1 VTWRR
6 AAACSGPDLTTKEHI
21 MATIPVQFR
30 YLTGLKRKI
39 FHDARLVGSWD
50 PAGRSSPNWSE
61 APMAD
66 ITASDGCPGFTATV
80 SFDESEVGKTF
91 EWIVRLSTPSVS
103 DVSGV
108 PTEVN
113 DANRT
118 DRVRVFQ
125 LLPAGREPQIEEYY
139 FTYAR
144 RLGARKVFALGRSG
158 TAGLRFA
165 VWAPNAQ
172 RVDVVFGDPANGYIA
187 DNGTGIDTARP
198 PLRMTMS
205 ADGIW
210 QSAVVPDF
218 AAHEGLPYMYRVTN
232 AQGRIVYRT
241 DIFSRQQIGRGTQNP
256 RGGHWDDDPSGLD
269 GTKSCSLIV
278 SLDTVARDLAPPPG
292 QPSVRIA
299 GEDFWAHE
307 FTPGLPVPSRVEDLV
322 IYELH
327 IGALGFGKAR
337 PGNLEDAMALLPHLS
352 DLGVN
357 AVELLPMS
365 EFSGIGWG
373 YGDSHH
379 FVIESTAGGR
389 DQYKHFVRACHRRGI
404 AVIQDVVYNHFDPD
418 ADRAQWAYDSDA
430 PEQNIYYWYE
440 GRSSDYPSP
449 DGGYLDNGS
458 TGLTPRSWEEKV
470 RQLFVS
476 SAAAFIE
483 ESHVDGLRVDL
494 TQAMHRDNVRHADGR
509 SVGSANQFGA
519 KTLREWSRTLRLIKP
534 TAMLIA
540 EDHSEWDKVTLLPE
554 AGGLGFDA
562 TWYATFCHNLI
573 GDSDMAGGRAR
584 LLKSAGFGDDRAL
597 DLGQFASVLYDSKYD
612 KIVYHESHDEAGNSG
627 GSTRTLPCAVN
638 GAAVVGATRAYAEA
652 RARVAFGLSLFSA
665 GTPMFFMAEEVGGQ
679 KPYRYDSFL
688 ANREDIAGDRAG
700 QGARLF
706 RFYQDAIRF
715 SRRHPSVR
723 VRYIDIIHV
732 NDGGRVIAFRR
743 SAGRDDLLVVV
754 SLNNHVFDQYVI
766 QTDPWRLA
774 DAQWR
779 ELFNSDAAIYGG
791 DNVGSFGADLPAG
804 NGRIQLRLPAN
815 GLVVLEK
822 T

>member
-1 VTWRR
+1 M
-6 AAACSGPDLTTKEHI
+6 AAVS
-21 MATIPVQFR
+21 VQFR
-30 YLTGLKRKI
+30 YLTGLQRKI
-39 FHDARLVGSWD
+39 FHDARLCGSWD
-50 PAGRSSPNWSE
+50 SAGRSSQSWSE
-61 APMAD
+61 TPMAEV
-66 ITASDGCPGFTATV
+66 TAEDGCPAFTATV
-80 SFDESEVGKTF
+80 SFDEGEAGKAF
-91 EWIVRLSTPSVS
+91 QWSVRLSTPSVA
-103 DVSGV
+103 DVSGI
-108 PTEVN
+108 PTEVH
-113 DANRT
+113 DADRS
-118 DRVRVFQ
+118 DRVRAFVLRPGGGAAQ
-125 LLPAGREPQIEEYY
+125 VEDYY

-144 RLGARKVFALGRSG
+144 RLGARKVLAPSRSPKPD
-158 TAGLRFA
+158 LRFA
-165 VWAPNAQ
+165 VWAPNAR
-172 RVDVVFGDPANGYIA
+172 RVEVVFGNPANGYIA
-187 DNGTGIDTARP
+187 DDGHGMDTTRP
-198 PLRMTMS
+198 PLPMTKR

-210 QSAVVPDF
+210 ETAVIQDF

-256 RGGHWDDDPSGLD
+256 RGGHWGGDPSDLD

-278 SLDTVARDLAPPPG
+278 SLDTVARDAAPAAG
-292 QPSVRIA
+292 RRAARIP
-299 GEDFWAHE
+299 EEEFWAHE

-327 IGALGFGKAR
+327 IGALGFGK
-337 PGNLEDAMALLPHLS
+337 PGPGTLQDAIALLPHLS

-379 FVIESTAGGR
+379 FVIESMAGGR

-404 AVIQDVVYNHFDPD
+404 AVLQDVVYNHFDPD
-418 ADRAQWAYDSDA
+418 ADRAEWAYDSDA

-440 GRSSDYPSP
+440 GQSGDYPSP

-458 TGLTPRSWEEKV
+458 TGPTPRFWEEMV

-483 ESHVDGLRVDL
+483 EFRVDGLRADL

-540 EDHSEWDKVTLLPE
+540 EDHSEWDKVTQLPE

-562 TWYATFCHNLI
+562 TWYAAFYHNLI

-584 LLKSAGFGDDRAL
+584 LVKSAGFGDDRPL
-597 DLGQFASVLYDSKYD
+597 DMAQFASVLYASKYD
-612 KIVYHESHDEAGNSG
+612 KVVYHESHDEAGNSG
-627 GSTRTLPCAVN
+627 GSMRTLPCAVN
-638 GAAVVGATRAYAEA
+638 GAALVGPTRASAEG
-652 RARVAFGLSLFSA
+652 RSRVAFALSLFSA
-665 GTPMFFMAEEVGGQ
+665 GAPMFFMAEEVGAQ
-679 KPYRYDSFL
+679 RPYRYDTFM
-688 ANREDIAGDRAG
+688 ANREDIAGERAG
-700 QGARLF
+700 NGARLF

-715 SRRHPSVR
+715 SRRHRAARARS
-723 VRYIDIIHV
+723 IDVIHV
-732 NDGGRVIAFRR
+732 NDAGRVIAFRR
-743 SAGRDDLLVVV
+743 SAGSDELLVVA
-754 SLNNHVFDQYVI
+754 SLNKRAFDAYVI
-766 QTDPWRLA
+766 QTDAGRLP
-774 DAQWR
+774 DGGWR

-791 DNVGSFGADLPAG
+791 DNVGNLGADLPAG
-804 NGRIQLRLPAN
+804 GGRIQLRVPAN
-815 GLVVLEK
+815 AILILQK

>member
-1 VTWRR
+1 
-6 AAACSGPDLTTKEHI
+6 
-21 MATIPVQFR
+21 MATMPVQFR

-50 PAGRSSPNWSE
+50 PAGRFSPNWSE
-61 APMAD
+61 TPMAD
-66 ITASDGCPGFTATV
+66 VTASDGCPGFTVTV
-80 SFDESEVGKTF
+80 RFDQSEVGKTF

-113 DANRT
+113 DPDRT

-125 LLPAGREPQIEEYY
+125 LRPAGAEPQTEEYH

-144 RLGARKVFALGRSG
+144 RLGARKVFARGRSR
-158 TAGLRFA
+158 TPGLRFA

-172 RVDVVFGDPANGYIA
+172 RVEVVFGDPANGYIA
-187 DNGTGIDTARP
+187 DDGTGLDTARP
-198 PLRMTMS
+198 PLPMTMGV
-205 ADGIW
+205 DGIW
-210 QSAVVPDF
+210 HSQVIPDF

-232 AQGRIVYRT
+232 AQGRIIFRT

-256 RGGHWDDDPSGLD
+256 RGGHWGGDPSGLD

-278 SLDTVARDLAPPPG
+278 SLDTVARDLAQPAER
-292 QPSVRIA
+292 PSVRIA
-299 GEDFWAHE
+299 EDDFWTQE

-337 PGNLEDAMALLPHLS
+337 PGNLEDAMTLLPHLS

-357 AVELLPMS
+357 CVELLPMS

-373 YGDSHH
+373 YGDSHY

-430 PEQNIYYWYE
+430 PDQNIYYWYE
-440 GRSSDYPSP
+440 GSSSDYPSP

-458 TGLTPRSWEEKV
+458 TGFTPRFWQEQV
-470 RQLFVS
+470 RQLFAS

-509 SVGSANQFGA
+509 GVGSANRFGA
-519 KTLREWSRTLRLIKP
+519 KTLREWSRALRLIKP
-534 TAMLIA
+534 TVMLIA
-540 EDHSEWDKVTLLPE
+540 EDHSEWDKVTQLPE
-554 AGGLGFDA
+554 TEGLGFDA
-562 TWYATFCHNLI
+562 TWYAAFYHNLI

-597 DLGQFASVLYDSKYD
+597 DMGQFASVLYDSKYD
-612 KIVYHESHDEAGNSG
+612 RIVYHESHDEAGNSG
-627 GSTRTLPCAVN
+627 GSARTLPCAVN
-638 GAAVVGATRAYAEA
+638 DAALVGATRAYAEA

-665 GTPMFFMAEEVGGQ
+665 GAPMFFMAEEVGGQ
-679 KPYRYDSFL
+679 RPYRYDTFM

-715 SRRHPSVR
+715 SRRHRSIR
-723 VRYIDIIHV
+723 VRYIDVIHV

-743 SAGRDDLLVVV
+743 SAGRDDLLIVA
-754 SLNNHVFDQYVI
+754 SLNNHVFDEYVI

-774 DAQWR
+774 DGQWR

-791 DNVGSFGADLPAG
+791 ANVGNFGADLPAG
-804 NGRIQLRLPAN
+804 NGRIRLRLPAN

>member
-1 VTWRR
+1 
-6 AAACSGPDLTTKEHI
+6 

-50 PAGRSSPNWSE
+50 PAGRSSPSWSE

-66 ITASDGCPGFTATV
+66 VMASDGCPGFTATV
-80 SFDESEVGKTF
+80 RFDGSEVGRTF

-125 LLPAGREPQIEEYY
+125 LLPAGGEPQIEEDY

-144 RLGARKVFALGRSG
+144 RLGARKVFGRGRSG
-158 TAGLRFA
+158 TADLRFA

-172 RVDVVFGDPANGYIA
+172 RVEMVFGDRANGYIA
-187 DNGTGIDTARP
+187 DDGTGIDTARP
-198 PLRMTMS
+198 PLPMTMS

-210 QSAVVPDF
+210 QSAVIPDF

-256 RGGHWDDDPSGLD
+256 RGGHWEGDPSGLD

-299 GEDFWAHE
+299 EEDFWAHE
-307 FTPGLPVPSRVEDLV
+307 FTPGLPVPSRVADLV

-440 GRSSDYPSP
+440 GRRIDGFHPALLGGKGPATVREQRRGLHRGIPRRRLARGP
-449 DGGYLDNGS
+449 DPGDAPRQRPVRRRAERREREPVRREDPARVEPHPAAHQADGDADRRGSFRVGQGHAAPGGRGTRLRRHLVRRLLPQPDRRLRHGR
-458 TGLTPRSWEEKV
+458 RSGAALEE
-470 RQLFVS
+470 R
-476 SAAAFIE
+476 
-483 ESHVDGLRVDL
+483 GLR
-494 TQAMHRDNVRHADGR
+494 GR
-509 SVGSANQFGA
+509 PGA
-519 KTLREWSRTLRLIKP
+519 
-534 TAMLIA
+534 
-540 EDHSEWDKVTLLPE
+540 
-554 AGGLGFDA
+554 
-562 TWYATFCHNLI
+562 
-573 GDSDMAGGRAR
+573 
-584 LLKSAGFGDDRAL
+584 
-597 DLGQFASVLYDSKYD
+597 
-612 KIVYHESHDEAGNSG
+612 
-627 GSTRTLPCAVN
+627 
-638 GAAVVGATRAYAEA
+638 
-652 RARVAFGLSLFSA
+652 
-665 GTPMFFMAEEVGGQ
+665 
-679 KPYRYDSFL
+679 
-688 ANREDIAGDRAG
+688 
-700 QGARLF
+700 
-706 RFYQDAIRF
+706 
-715 SRRHPSVR
+715 
-723 VRYIDIIHV
+723 
-732 NDGGRVIAFRR
+732 
-743 SAGRDDLLVVV
+743 
-754 SLNNHVFDQYVI
+754 
-766 QTDPWRLA
+766 
-774 DAQWR
+774 
-779 ELFNSDAAIYGG
+779 
-791 DNVGSFGADLPAG
+791 
-804 NGRIQLRLPAN
+804 
-815 GLVVLEK
+815 
-822 T
+822 